1 MRLPQRHT
9 SWRAYSVPTTVWPAC
24 DEPVG
29 SRAVPDMSERIERL
43 EHENEQLRHAIESR
57 R

>member
-1 MRLPQRHT
+1 MRLPQRYT
-9 SWRAYSVPTTVWPAC
+9 SWRPYSVPTTVWSAC